1 MPCLTAASPITC
13 ILDKITSQILN
24 PVIVLLFALATIM
37 FLWGIIK
44 YVIGN
49 QGGDAGTL
57 KQARTAILGGII
69 GMFIMASAWG
79 IVAILQNFFQ

>member
-1 MPCLTAASPITC
+1 MPCLTATSPITC

-24 PVIVLLFALATIM
+24 PVIILLFALATIM
-37 FLWGIIK
+37 FLWGVIQ
-44 YVIGN
+44 YVIGS
-49 QGGDAGTL
+49 QGDTGKLEKA
-57 KQARTAILGGII
+57 KNVILYGII